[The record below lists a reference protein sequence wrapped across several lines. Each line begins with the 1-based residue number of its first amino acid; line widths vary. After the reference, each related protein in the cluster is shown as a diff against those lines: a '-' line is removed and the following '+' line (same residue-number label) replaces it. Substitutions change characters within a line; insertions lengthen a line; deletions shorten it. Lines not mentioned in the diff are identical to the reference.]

1 LAGNS
6 IARARFYEPLLP
18 ERSQALALFAQQ
30 VAGHLTQLR
39 NRHTIRAQFE
49 ALKESQ
55 KQLRLLGD
63 NLPNGFVFQ
72 WETDHSGAR
81 RFLYASAGLERIHN
95 LTPEEVVSDCSHWYN
110 QILPEDRELFERKE
124 SEAIALNRPF
134 SAEFRIRNKRD
145 DIRCLFV
152 SSAFTRHEKER
163 IRWDGL
169 ALDITERKRLE
180 ARLQH
185 SQKMESIGHL
195 AGGVAHE
202 FNNLLAAIIMYIN
215 LAQLNEPGVDCRPI
229 LAEVEELC
237 KRAANL
243 VKQLL
248 AFSRQSVLRMQPIEL
263 DSVVAAESRMLGRL
277 LGERI
282 RLEWSTVPN
291 LPLILADKGMMG
303 QVLLNLSL
311 NARDAMPN
319 GGVLNISLAVVD
331 VTSPQEC
338 ELLDINPGQYVC
350 LTVRDTGCGM
360 DQRTQQRLF
369 EPFFTTKPVG
379 QGTGLG
385 LATVRGIIQQ
395 HRGALS
401 VNSMEGK
408 GTSFHIYLPAITV
421 ERSSGLTSLVTPS
434 SQVLATILLVEDE
447 IAIRTATSRYLQR
460 SGYRIIEAGNA
471 REALTL
477 WDQHASSIDL
487 LMTDMVMPGEMS
499 GLQLAELLVSK
510 KPQLKVILASGY
522 HSDILDAGNSSAVPL
537 TFLVKPFMPEE
548 LCEALSKCLKGSSKH

>member
-1 LAGNS
+1 
-6 IARARFYEPLLP
+6 
-18 ERSQALALFAQQ
+18 

-110 QILPEDRELFERKE
+110 QILPEDRELFEREE

-369 EPFFTTKPVG
+369 EPFFTTKPLG

-471 REALTL
+471 REALTI